1 MSKSYNSYPDAS
13 RVAHTFESAA
23 LGLACVAASAWNRAN
38 EVARADAEQAA
49 VFNAASARLQAARL
63 KLARAE
69 ADRDAVRRE
78 AALRERDAQRR
89 DLLNRARLLARL
101 AA

>member
-23 LGLACVAASAWNRAN
+23 LGLACVAARAWADTN
-38 EVARADAEQAA
+38 ARFQADAQEAA
-49 VFNAASARLQAARL
+49 VYRAASARLAAARA

-78 AALRERDAQRR
+78 ATLRERDAQRR
-89 DLLNRARLLARL
+89 DLVRL